1 MADDTALAAMFEY
14 YERGAERGRL
24 DAPAGQLEFART
36 RQIIVRHLPPPPAT
50 VADIGGGPG
59 RYSLWLA
66 ALGYRV
72 LHRDVVP
79 LHVDQLRRQAAGKAR
94 IDSAVADARDPG
106 LDPGS
111 ADAVL
116 LLGPLYH
123 LDHRAD
129 RRKALAAAARVVR
142 PGGPVFAAAISRW
155 AARLDG
161 VLRNRLC
168 QASPLAEPMLTGS
181 ERTGRL
187 SPLSPGGFAGY
198 THRPG
203 QLRAEITASG
213 LRLTDLVSVEGPA
226 FLLSDLGERLA
237 DDEDRRVVIETA
249 TALAQPHRTT
259 ISKRRKQASRSSVK
273 CTERR
278 LGARYVRRF
287 AGRRGRVVLPVPQL
301 VALHAGRAG
310 TSSPRNWPT
319 TRIMV
324 EAAG

>member
-1 MADDTALAAMFEY
+1 M
-14 YERGAERGRL
+14 
-24 DAPAGQLEFART
+24 
-36 RQIIVRHLPPPPAT
+36 
-50 VADIGGGPG
+50 ADIGGGPG

-72 LHRDVVP
+72 LHRDVVA
-79 LHVDQLRRQAAGKAR
+79 LHVDQFRDQAAGNPR

-106 LDPGS
+106 LHPGS

-123 LDHRAD
+123 LDRRAD
-129 RRKALAAAARVVR
+129 RVKALAAAAQVAR
-142 PGGPVFAAAISRW
+142 PGGLVFAAAISRW

-161 VLRNRLC
+161 VLRNRLY
-168 QASPLAEPMLTGS
+168 QSSPLAEALLTGS

-187 SPLSPGGFAGY
+187 TPLSPGEFTGY

-237 DDEDRRVVIETA
+237 DDQDRRVVIETA
-249 TALAQPHRTT
+249 AALERVPELIGIGPHLLATAHRPP
-259 ISKRRKQASRSSVK
+259 A
-273 CTERR
+273 
-278 LGARYVRRF
+278 
-287 AGRRGRVVLPVPQL
+287 
-301 VALHAGRAG
+301 
-310 TSSPRNWPT
+310 
-319 TRIMV
+319 
-324 EAAG
+324 

>member
-1 MADDTALAAMFEY
+1 MADDMALAAMFEY
-14 YERGAERGRL
+14 YERDGERGRL
-24 DAPAGQLEFART
+24 DESVGQLEFART
-36 RQIIVRHLPPPPAT
+36 RQIIARHLPPPPAT

-79 LHVDQLRRQAAGKAR
+79 LHVDQLRRQAAGDPR
-94 IDSAVADARDPG
+94 IDSAAADARDPG

-111 ADAVL
+111 VGAVL

-123 LDHRAD
+123 LDRRED
-129 RRKALAAAARVVR
+129 RLRALAAAARVVR

-161 VLRNRLC
+161 VLRNRLY
-168 QASPLAEPMLTGS
+168 QSSPLAEALLTGS

-187 SPLSPGGFAGY
+187 TPLSRGGFTGY
-198 THRPG
+198 TQRPG

-237 DDEDRRVVIETA
+237 DDQDRRVVIETA
-249 TALAQPHRTT
+249 AALERVPELIGIGPHLLATAHRPP
-259 ISKRRKQASRSSVK
+259 
-273 CTERR
+273 
-278 LGARYVRRF
+278 G
-287 AGRRGRVVLPVPQL
+287 
-301 VALHAGRAG
+301 
-310 TSSPRNWPT
+310 
-319 TRIMV
+319 
-324 EAAG
+324 

>member
-1 MADDTALAAMFEY
+1 
-14 YERGAERGRL
+14 
-24 DAPAGQLEFART
+24 
-36 RQIIVRHLPPPPAT
+36 

-72 LHRDVVP
+72 LHRDVVA
-79 LHVDQLRRQAAGKAR
+79 LHVDQFRDQAAGNPR

-106 LDPGS
+106 LHPGS

-123 LDHRAD
+123 LDRRAD
-129 RRKALAAAARVVR
+129 RVKALAAAAQVAR
-142 PGGPVFAAAISRW
+142 PGGLVFAAAISRW

-161 VLRNRLC
+161 VLRNRLY
-168 QASPLAEPMLTGS
+168 QSSPLAEALLTGS

-187 SPLSPGGFAGY
+187 TPLSPGEFTGY

-237 DDEDRRVVIETA
+237 DDQDRRVVIETA
-249 TALAQPHRTT
+249 AALERVPELIGIGPHLLATAHRPP
-259 ISKRRKQASRSSVK
+259 A
-273 CTERR
+273 
-278 LGARYVRRF
+278 
-287 AGRRGRVVLPVPQL
+287 
-301 VALHAGRAG
+301 
-310 TSSPRNWPT
+310 
-319 TRIMV
+319 
-324 EAAG
+324 